1 MIDILIHTS
10 QFVVT
15 LFMGYFCKK
24 IGLLTQDDGKVLSTI
39 ILNLTL
45 PAVLIAG
52 LNGAALTQTIFH
64 MILFGL
70 GANLL
75 SVLIGQWVYRKENAT
90 NQAFMMLSQGGYNI
104 GNFVIPFIQSFL
116 PPAVPLLV
124 GFDIGNALMI
134 FGGRPLMVDY
144 AIQHEDHQ
152 FSMKA
157 VARKLLT
164 SPAFV
169 VYLFMLPLMGLGWQ
183 LPEGIMKSVNMFA
196 SANSFL
202 AMFMLGLFLNF
213 DFPKASLAN
222 IKHIL
227 SVKYLTGFIFAG
239 IVYFLLP
246 LDETVKLTLVILAIS
261 PVATAS
267 TIQMLE
273 YEVSPAAASFL
284 SSVSILIS
292 LVLITLTLMVLG

>member
-1 MIDILIHTS
+1 M
-10 QFVVT
+10 
-15 LFMGYFCKK
+15 
-24 IGLLTQDDGKVLSTI
+24 
-39 ILNLTL
+39 
-45 PAVLIAG
+45 
-52 LNGAALTQTIFH
+52 
-64 MILFGL
+64 
-70 GANLL
+70 
-75 SVLIGQWVYRKENAT
+75 
-90 NQAFMMLSQGGYNI
+90 
-104 GNFVIPFIQSFL
+104 
-116 PPAVPLLV
+116 
-124 GFDIGNALMI
+124 
-134 FGGRPLMVDY
+134 
-144 AIQHEDHQ
+144 
-152 FSMKA
+152 
-157 VARKLLT
+157 ARKLLT

-183 LPEGIMKSVNMFA
+183 LPEGVMKSVNMFA

-227 SVKYLTGFIFAG
+227 SIKYLTGFIFAG